1 MAVKPALPIRLLVM
15 DLDGTLLPHGG
26 VIAER
31 TIDAI
36 RAARAKGV
44 IATISSGRN
53 VPSIIEYAHQIGLD
67 GPLIGMQG
75 GNRSRD
81 SGEGRGWLGAHDPAL
96 PLPRPPRREGG

>member
-44 IATISSGRN
+44 IATISSGRTLN
-53 VPSIIEYAHQIGLD
+53 SIRAGADRPKQARRTRSSTSGSRGT
-67 GPLIGMQG
+67 GP
-75 GNRSRD
+75 RTTT
-81 SGEGRGWLGAHDPAL
+81 GRVV
-96 PLPRPPRREGG
+96 EFE

>member
-75 GNRSRD
+75 AIAREIPAKGEVG
-81 SGEGRGWLGAHDPAL
+81 SGRMIRHL
-96 PLPRPPRREGG
+96 PLGPRRDP